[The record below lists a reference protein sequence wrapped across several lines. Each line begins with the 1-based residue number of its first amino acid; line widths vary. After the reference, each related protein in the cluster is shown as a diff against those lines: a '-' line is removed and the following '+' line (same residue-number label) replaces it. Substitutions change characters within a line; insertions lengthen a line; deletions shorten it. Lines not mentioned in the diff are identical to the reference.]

1 MQDHSLKF
9 FRRHLGPSKGLQG
22 LPQRTRKRRCCCG
35 CKSTVL
41 RGDDRVL
48 QEETVLPTAKWQL
61 IRQAISKGHELLE
74 GVVLTT
80 SLSPTRINTPEFISL
95 PHSLLESVQNEHLQG
110 NRHAQAPPHQ
120 RVIRM
125 QNEGTS
131 EDIRIGQ
138 VTGMISNCL
147 RSGAAASR

>member
-1 MQDHSLKF
+1 MSSSTQKWCAALVDLYVATDKKHSIW
-9 FRRHLGPSKGLQG
+9 HSSICDIHPIPSQLVPFTGTKVG
-22 LPQRTRKRRCCCG
+22 
-35 CKSTVL
+35 
-41 RGDDRVL
+41 GDMY
-48 QEETVLPTAKWQL
+48 
-61 IRQAISKGHELLE
+61 SF
-74 GVVLTT
+74 
-80 SLSPTRINTPEFISL
+80 S
-95 PHSLLESVQNEHLQG
+95 SLLESVQNEHLQG

-138 VTGMISNCL
+138 LTGMISNSL